1 MAPTSHLVKVSLPN
15 ILFPLSRL
23 FYNTTAIFVWIY
35 FSYKSCTSAESHTW
49 GLNHFQT
56 MTEGPKYVIHVVMTL
71 HPDVIKNQDPTLP
84 LVKNIIFFI

>member
-1 MAPTSHLVKVSLPN
+1 MKVLLPN

-35 FSYKSCTSAESHTW
+35 SSCKSCTSAESNTW

-56 MTEGPKYVIHVVMTL
+56 LTEGPKYVIQVVMTL
-71 HPDVIKNQDPTLP
+71 HPDVIKNQDPSLQ
-84 LVKNIIFFI
+84 LVKKMYHIIFFI